1 MSGVGVAVPLL
12 SAYDSYPDLCW
23 PYLLIDFFSW
33 LDVAAFAWFAMSW
46 ITYSLAA
53 DLTRL
58 QHRSVANVMNEYRVH
73 WMVAMMQRDLRI
85 IDTSIVANV
94 LHGVAFF
101 TSTAILL
108 VGGLV
113 AGLGASD
120 EAIAVISQLPLGVET
135 SRASWDL
142 KVLFMVAIFIYA
154 FFKLA
159 WSFRLFVNC
168 SILIG
173 AAPLRPVPES
183 VIRDYANCVGH
194 ALNLASRH
202 NNAGMRA
209 YFFALAAI
217 WWFLNPLAFLVATSI
232 VVVVLYRREF
242 HSRTL
247 RTIRDGLKISASVD
261 DSVGDSKSSI

>member
-1 MSGVGVAVPLL
+1 ML
-12 SAYDSYPDLCW
+12 
-23 PYLLIDFFSW
+23 
-33 LDVAAFAWFAMSW
+33 
-46 ITYSLAA
+46 
-53 DLTRL
+53 
-58 QHRSVANVMNEYRVH
+58 
-73 WMVAMMQRDLRI
+73 QRDLRI

-101 TSTAILL
+101 SSTAILL
-108 VGGLV
+108 IG
-113 AGLGASD
+113 GLGASD
-120 EAIAVISQLPLGVET
+120 EAIAVISQLPFGVET
-135 SRASWDL
+135 SRTSWDL
-142 KVLFMVAIFIYA
+142 KVLFMVAICIYT

-173 AAPLRPVPES
+173 AAPLRPVPET
-183 VIRDYANCVGH
+183 VIREYASCVGH

-232 VVVVLYRREF
+232 VVVLYRREF

-247 RTIRDGLKISASVD
+247 RTISDGLKISASAD
-261 DSVGDSKSSI
+261 DAQQS

>member
-1 MSGVGVAVPLL
+1 LPLL
-12 SAYDSYPDLCW
+12 ADS
-23 PYLLIDFFSW
+23 FSW
-33 LDVAAFAWFAMSW
+33 LDVVAFSWFAVSW
-46 ITYSLAA
+46 VAYSIAA

-58 QHRSVANVMNEYRVH
+58 RHRSVASVMNEFRVH

-85 IDTSIVANV
+85 IDTSIVGNV

-101 TSTAILL
+101 ASTAILL

-120 EAIAVISQLPLGVET
+120 EAIAVISQLPLT
-135 SRASWDL
+135 TQTTRTSWDI

-173 AAPLRPVPES
+173 AAPLRPVPEN
-183 VIRDYANCVGH
+183 VVQAYANCTGH
-194 ALNLASRH
+194 ALNLASQH

-217 WWFLNPLAFLVATSI
+217 WWFLNPLAFLLATSI
-232 VVVVLYRREF
+232 VIVVLYRREF

-247 RTIRDGLKISASVD
+247 RTIREGLQISASADDAVD
-261 DSVGDSKSSI
+261 QTKSSN

>member
-1 MSGVGVAVPLL
+1 MTE
-12 SAYDSYPDLCW
+12 Y
-23 PYLLIDFFSW
+23 FSW

-46 ITYSLAA
+46 VAYSVAA

-58 QHRSVANVMNEYRVH
+58 RHRSVASVMNEFRIH
-73 WMVAMMQRDLRI
+73 WMVAMLQRDLRI
-85 IDTSIVANV
+85 IDTSIVGNV

-101 TSTAILL
+101 ASTAILL

-120 EAIAVISQLPLGVET
+120 EAIAVISQLPLAT
-135 SRASWDL
+135 QTTRASWDI

-173 AAPLRPVPES
+173 AAPLRPVPDD
-183 VIRDYANCVGH
+183 VVRAYANCAGH
-194 ALNLASRH
+194 ALNLASKH

-217 WWFLNPLAFLVATSI
+217 WWFLNPLAFLVSTSI
-232 VVVVLYRREF
+232 VIVVLYRREF

-247 RTIRDGLKISASVD
+247 STIRDGLQISASPD
-261 DSVGDSKSSI
+261 DSVEHPERSQ